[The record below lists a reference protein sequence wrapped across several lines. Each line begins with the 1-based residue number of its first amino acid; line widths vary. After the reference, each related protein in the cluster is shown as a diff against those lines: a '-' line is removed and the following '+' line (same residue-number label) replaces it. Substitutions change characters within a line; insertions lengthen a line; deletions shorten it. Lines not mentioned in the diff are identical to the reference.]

1 MIKMFV
7 SELIL
12 SHSDFLE
19 KNNYVLTLGAWHVK
33 EELVSFN
40 LATSSLNCKEIIAP
54 SPIKS

>member
-1 MIKMFV
+1 MIKMFI

-19 KNNYVLTLGAWHVK
+19 KNNYIPTLRAWHVK
-33 EELVSFN
+33 EALVSFN
-40 LATSSLNCKEIIAP
+40 PATSSLNSNEIIAP

>member
-40 LATSSLNCKEIIAP
+40 PATSSLNCKEIIAP
-54 SPIKS
+54 SPI